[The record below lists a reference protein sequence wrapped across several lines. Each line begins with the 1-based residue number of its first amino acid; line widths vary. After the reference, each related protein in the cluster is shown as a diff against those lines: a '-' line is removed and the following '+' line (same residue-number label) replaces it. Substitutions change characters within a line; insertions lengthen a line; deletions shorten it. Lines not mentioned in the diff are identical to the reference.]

1 MSVSRR
7 NKNNFNT
14 TNINSRFLSFFLSSL
29 ILLTIG
35 LIIKINNVS
44 EIIKRDRIP
53 LTLKQI
59 DIRKDQKVISI
70 NNRDRLIRNHIK
82 KEAKKNGMI
91 KADYTRNIIKW

>member
-14 TNINSRFLSFFLSSL
+14 VNINSRFLSLFFFFL

-44 EIIKRDRIP
+44 EIIKRDEIP
-53 LTLKQI
+53 FLLKQI
-59 DIRKDQKVISI
+59 NIGKDQKVIAI
-70 NNRDRLIRNHIK
+70 NNRDRLIRTHIK

-91 KADYTRNIIKW
+91 KADYSRNIIKW

>member
-14 TNINSRFLSFFLSSL
+14 INISSRFFSFFLSSL

-44 EIIKRDRIP
+44 EIIKRDKIP

-59 DIRKDQKVISI
+59 DIRKDQKVIAI